1 MAQRQSAPKKT
12 ARAPKKAAAPALQPI
27 KESQPMASAPPTSDL
42 PMFYQGLVPL
52 SSVDHASF
60 KARPSERAPYFA
72 QSHAVPLTIDE
83 FVQCQRFHPIVFS
96 SGPDPVPLALFG
108 LNDGVNTA
116 VEADGK
122 LRGPTYVP
130 AYVRRYPWML
140 AKLRPDSEEFSL
152 CFDPSSEHVG
162 AYEDGDA
169 LFTDGQPSEATRQIL
184 AFCEQFEQA
193 AARTSQFVKDL
204 TELGLLMDGEMN
216 IQPEGQNQPSV
227 YRGFQMV
234 NEEKLRELRGDQLR
248 KITQNGLLML
258 VMAHLFSLQLMRDL
272 FQKQADLGL
281 LRGPE
286 LA

>member
-1 MAQRQSAPKKT
+1 
-12 ARAPKKAAAPALQPI
+12 
-27 KESQPMASAPPTSDL
+27 MASAPPSADL

-52 SSVDHASF
+52 SSVDHAAF
-60 KARPSERAPYFA
+60 RHRPSELAPYFA
-72 QSHAVPLTIDE
+72 QVHAVPLTIDE

-96 SGPDPVPLALFG
+96 GGPDPVPLALFG

-140 AKLRPDSEEFSL
+140 AKLRPDAQEFSL
-152 CFDPSSEHVG
+152 CFDPASDVVG
-162 AYEDGDA
+162 AFEEGDA
-169 LFTDGQPSEATRQIL
+169 LFADGQPSETTKQIL

-193 AARTSQFVKDL
+193 AARTTQFTKDL
-204 TELGLLMDGEMN
+204 MDMGLLMDGEMSV
-216 IQPEGQNQPSV
+216 QPNGQEQPSV
-227 YRGFQMV
+227 YRGFQMI
-234 NEEKLRELRGDQLR
+234 NEDKLREMRGDQLR

-281 LRGPE
+281 LP
-286 LA
+286 APVPA